1 MKLIDIVQLTN
12 SKFLNMYKLKLLNKK
27 GQPKDYFV
35 ASRRKREELTCVTH
49 KHDYCDGVIIIPV
62 TEEGEVVILRQFRP
76 AIDDYLYELP
86 AGMMDKGEDIE
97 TAAKRELYEETG
109 LEPVTYEEILKPS
122 YSSVGFSDEATAVV
136 KMTVRG
142 TVSTENNED
151 DEDIEVIKLKIS
163 EAKEFVKNHNF
174 SIKAAL
180 ILLKL

>member
-1 MKLIDIVQLTN
+1 
-12 SKFLNMYKLKLLNKK
+12 
-27 GQPKDYFV
+27 
-35 ASRRKREELTCVTH
+35 
-49 KHDYCDGVIIIPV
+49 
-62 TEEGEVVILRQFRP
+62 
-76 AIDDYLYELP
+76 
-86 AGMMDKGEDIE
+86 MMDKGEDIE